1 MITRSLERRRQGQGM
16 TEYIILVGLIA
27 VLLTVVVTRFK
38 DAIQLTIEGTT
49 RETNE
54 IADSMPGGGPLT
66 DPGGGTPGG
75 VTRVPVAPHPTIPG
89 AYINS
94 GDPSD
99 TGVYNADG
107 TPRRP

>member
-1 MITRSLERRRQGQGM
+1 MIARSLERRRQGQGM

-27 VLLTVVVTRFK
+27 ILLVAVVTNFK
-38 DAIQLTIEGTT
+38 DSIQVTIEGTT
-49 RETNE
+49 NKTED
-54 IADSMPGGGPLT
+54 IADSMPGGGGPLT
-66 DPGGGTPGG
+66 DPGGSPGG